1 MQGVEFWDQFYETM
15 EHSDQSPFTA
25 ELYDK
30 IESLIPADTSTILDA
45 GCGGG
50 ALMHRLARTGRWDIG
65 GVDMSSAGVRHVVST
80 LGLKASIGSITA
92 LGFHDNA
99 FDLVICS
106 EVVEHLREAELAD
119 AFRQLFRVAKKAVIV
134 TTPYREHIKYH
145 QVRCNHCCSEFHM
158 AGHIRP
164 VDEQFFRERISNYT
178 ANYEFHFSGT
188 RPYRSVLFA
197 ELIRMLGH
205 NVIWRKDLDCP
216 ICGRVVDKNESGYIA
231 RGILVLYRIFQSL
244 TKHLGLF
251 TQPNNIILLAYKQ

>member
-1 MQGVEFWDQFYETM
+1 MQGIEFWDQFYETM

-25 ELYDK
+25 ELCDK
-30 IESLIPADTSTILDA
+30 IESLIPDDTSTILDA

-65 GVDMSSAGVRHVVST
+65 GVDTSSAGVWHVVST
-80 LGLKASIGSITA
+80 LGRKASIGSITA

-216 ICGRVVDKNESGYIA
+216 ICGGVVDKNESGYIA
-231 RGILVLYRIFQSL
+231 RGILVLYRIFESL

-251 TQPNNIILLAYKQ
+251 SQPNNIILLAYKQ